1 MARQLSLA
9 QLPKR
14 GRPPRHQYVNR
25 LAASQSSQRG
35 TLRKGQPPLL
45 CTGSRHSATPEYTAR
60 RFLWYKMMAKPIIT
74 EFSERHPGIAQN
86 ASFSRKIGT
95 FRPSFIQTARRS
107 FVTNDGPIIPWCSGR
122 LGLCA
127 FSGLFRGLELVPSKW
142 RCLVPPT
149 SG

>member
-45 CTGSRHSATPEYTAR
+45 CTGSRHSAISQYTAR
-60 RFLWYKMMAKPIIT
+60 GFLWYKMMAKPIIT
-74 EFSERHPGIAQN
+74 EFSERHPGTAQY
-86 ASFSRKIGT
+86 ASFSRKTGT
-95 FRPSFIQTARRS
+95 FCPSFVQEARCS
-107 FVTNDGPIIPWCSGR
+107 FVANDGPLSFHVATRQTTPGQAGR
-122 LGLCA
+122 MVGSRRVFEA
-127 FSGLFRGLELVPSKW
+127 WF
-142 RCLVPPT
+142 
-149 SG
+149 